1 MIIAVL
7 GEKGG
12 TGKTMVATNLAGMRA
27 AAGNKTLLID
37 ADQQGSSQR
46 WASIRENEALPRVDC
61 EALAGDALRR
71 FVGNRVSRYDD
82 VVIDVGAGDSG
93 EMEIAL
99 LATDCVIV
107 PVRPTAADVWTMTLV
122 DGRVREAARRNQGLR
137 AWALINQVSPNPR
150 HTAAAETR
158 EVLEDGCD
166 FLDVAEPVLCD
177 RVAFQRA
184 YSEGRTV
191 EEHGSRSEK
200 AAAEMSALYSVVYR
214 QEYAQREAVQAA

>member
-1 MIIAVL
+1 
-7 GEKGG
+7 
-12 TGKTMVATNLAGMRA
+12 
-27 AAGNKTLLID
+27 
-37 ADQQGSSQR
+37 
-46 WASIRENEALPRVDC
+46 
-61 EALAGDALRR
+61 
-71 FVGNRVSRYDD
+71 
-82 VVIDVGAGDSG
+82 
-93 EMEIAL
+93 
-99 LATDCVIV
+99 
-107 PVRPTAADVWTMTLV
+107 MTLV
-122 DGRVREAARRNQGLR
+122 DGRVGEAARRNQSLR

-200 AAAEMSALYSVVYR
+200 AAAEMSALYSVITGGNQSKPR
-214 QEYAQREAVQAA
+214 S